1 MDFKE
6 FVEKEMAGKELN
18 EAVNF
23 SVDKVN
29 DLADK
34 LSKMKFDK
42 KLSEDSVK
50 VLAYLAHIQAAGFNY
65 DKAARTLKKNEATMN
80 TRNNRNVLMA
90 YEIPDELWWRERTGN
105 SKRPTKETN

>member
-34 LSKMKFDK
+34 LSEMKFDR

-65 DKAARTLKKNEATMN
+65 DKAARSLGKTVDSIWDNMRGPKSY
-80 TRNNRNVLMA
+80 NVP
-90 YEIPDELWWRERTGN
+90 EELWR
-105 SKRPTKETN
+105 KP

>member
-34 LSKMKFDK
+34 LSKMKFDR

-65 DKAARTLKKNEATMN
+65 DKAASSLGKTVDSIWDNMRGPKSY
-80 TRNNRNVLMA
+80 NVP
-90 YEIPDELWWRERTGN
+90 EELWR
-105 SKRPTKETN
+105 KP